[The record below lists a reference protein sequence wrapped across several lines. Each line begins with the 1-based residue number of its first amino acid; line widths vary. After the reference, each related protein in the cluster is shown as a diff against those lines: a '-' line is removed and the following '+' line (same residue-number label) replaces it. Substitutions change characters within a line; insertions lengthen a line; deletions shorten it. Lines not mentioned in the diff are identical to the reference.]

1 VLKQLSPLNEIHDE
15 VDSKRFDENELH
27 AYDEGMV
34 DLVQDCLLKMQVL
47 QRVVLE
53 YDVLSDALHG
63 IELLRVFVL
72 DEIDLYNNLK
82 IC

>member
-1 VLKQLSPLNEIHDE
+1 
-15 VDSKRFDENELH
+15 
-27 AYDEGMV
+27 MV
-34 DLVQDCLLKMQVL
+34 DLVQNCLLKMQVL
-47 QRVVLE
+47 QRIMLE
-53 YDVLSDALHG
+53 HDVLSDALHG